1 MAEKTTKPVK
11 PAKPVKTAKTV
22 KTVRTTK
29 PVKTAKPAKAKKPT
43 EVPQPLETIKPA
55 EAPKRIQVF
64 DIDAYSPSQIASR
77 IDALASV
84 KAKYNTAQ
92 TFWMG
97 INAGVYIALGAQF
110 ATLVISD
117 STLHF
122 GLTSI
127 IAGIVFSLGLILVVV
142 GGAELFTGNCLIIIG
157 YVDKRVTAGEVFKN
171 WSISFTGNLIGSLML
186 VCWMYQSHQWEFF
199 HNMVGAKALLIAN
212 KKVNL
217 SFEAAFARGVLCNSM
232 VCLAVWLCFSA
243 RNVADKII
251 SLVFPVAGFIASGFE
266 HCVANMYFIPMGVIL
281 RKNPDVVAAAEKM
294 AGKTLDLS
302 QLNWTGF
309 FVNNQIPVILG
320 NIVGGVILVGIAFW
334 FIYLRPKIS
343 ISIKQDFPQE

>member
-1 MAEKTTKPVK
+1 MVENKIKNPIKTKRLTKAAKSIKVPKSAEIP
-11 PAKPVKTAKTV
+11 
-22 KTVRTTK
+22 
-29 PVKTAKPAKAKKPT
+29 KAT
-43 EVPQPLETIKPA
+43 ED
-55 EAPKRIQVF
+55 PKRIQIF

-77 IDALASV
+77 IDAIAAV

-97 INAGVYIALGAQF
+97 INAGVYIGLGSQF
-110 ATLVISD
+110 LTLVISD

-142 GGAELFTGNCLIIIG
+142 GGAELFTGNCLVIIG
-157 YVDKRVTAGEVFKN
+157 YVDKKITNKEVLKN

-186 VCWMYQSHQWEFF
+186 VWWMYQSHQWEFF

-232 VCLAVWLCFSA
+232 VCMAVWLCFSA

-266 HCVANMYFIPMGVIL
+266 HCVANMYFIPMGVVL
-281 RKNPDVVAAAEKM
+281 KRNPDVVTAAEKM

-309 FVNNQIPVILG
+309 FINNQFPVILG